1 MKSVHM
7 GCFACGKENPHGLG
21 LQFRR
26 IARSRVSAECTLGED
41 YQGYPGIVQGGIVS
55 TLLDSAMTNCLFA
68 DGIEAMTA
76 RLNARF
82 QEPVLVDREMTVAA
96 HLVGQRGRLYDLKA
110 SIVQDDRQKA
120 TAEGR
125 FIGQTA
131 E

>member
-1 MKSVHM
+1 M
-7 GCFACGKENPHGLG
+7 NPHGLK
-21 LQFRR
+21 LAFRS
-26 IARSRVSAECTLGED
+26 IGKSRVSVECSLGVE

-76 RLNARF
+76 RLSVRF
-82 QEPVLVDREMTVAA
+82 QEPVLVDRNMMIAA
-96 HLVGQRGRLYDLKA
+96 HLVGQRGKLYELKA

-125 FIGQTA
+125 FIGGGSPVG
-131 E
+131 EV